1 MYTNAELYAAMAMSS
16 SPDMPYVYQ
25 DFNWDHCR
33 EQGYHFDDL
42 LVQWGTQSSGGG
54 DSNGG
59 ASSGGGDAPAPAP
72 APARRAV

>member
-1 MYTNAELYAAMAMSS
+1 MYTNAELYAAMTMSS

-42 LVQWGTQSSGGG
+42 LVQWGTQSSEAAVFSFFAGGC
-54 DSNGG
+54 
-59 ASSGGGDAPAPAP
+59 
-72 APARRAV
+72 RRSCVAEEELD